1 MRVLAKIQPSNGG
14 FLEASPLTGFVVMS
28 LAAAGYAEHHIT
40 VLSTKFLVASARED
54 GSWPIDTNL
63 ATWLTTLSVN
73 VLSVGAK
80 FGELVGQH
88 RADHVHK
95 WLLSQQ
101 HKHEHPYTHAAPGA
115 WSWSDL
121 PGAVPDCDDTA
132 GALLALRRLGKI
144 DARTM
149 RSAMAGIEWLL
160 EIQNRDGGFPTF
172 CKGWGKLPFDHSCPD
187 ITVHALRALDEWC
200 DDVVPRLRPRIDYAM
215 QNGVNFLWN
224 TQAED
229 GSWSPLW
236 FGNQLAPASANR
248 TFGTAQVVRA
258 LRMITP
264 DRLPKRDVLA
274 EDGSA
279 RLLEIQNQDGG
290 WGGDAGVPSS
300 IEETAL
306 AIDALAGTDND
317 EAVARGVDWLI
328 ARTEGGRKFEPAP
341 IGLYF
346 ASLWYHDKL
355 YPMIFTVS
363 AMAHVVHEQTA
374 NS

>member
-1 MRVLAKIQPSNGG
+1 
-14 FLEASPLTGFVVMS
+14 MS
-28 LAAAGYAEHHIT
+28 LAAAGYAKHDVT
-40 VLSTKFLVASARED
+40 TLSTMFLVESARED

-73 VLSVGAK
+73 ALSIGA
-80 FGELVGQH
+80 GLSDDEAARVRDWLLEQQH
-88 RADHVHK
+88 RR
-95 WLLSQQ
+95 
-101 HKHEHPYTHAAPGA
+101 EHPYTHAAPGA

-132 GALLALRRLGKI
+132 GALLALRRLGVI
-144 DARTM
+144 DARTR

-160 EIQNRDGGFPTF
+160 DIQNRDGGFPTF

-187 ITVHALRALDEWC
+187 ITVHALRALDEWY

-224 TQAED
+224 TQADD

-264 DRLPKRDVLA
+264 ERLPKRDVLV
-274 EDGSA
+274 EDGCA

-290 WGGDAGVPSS
+290 WGGDAGVASS

-306 AIDALAGTDND
+306 AIDALAGTGND
-317 EAVARGVDWLI
+317 EAVARGVGWLI

-355 YPMIFTVS
+355 YPMIFIVS
-363 AMAHVVHEQTA
+363 AMGHVLSDGVE
-374 NS
+374 